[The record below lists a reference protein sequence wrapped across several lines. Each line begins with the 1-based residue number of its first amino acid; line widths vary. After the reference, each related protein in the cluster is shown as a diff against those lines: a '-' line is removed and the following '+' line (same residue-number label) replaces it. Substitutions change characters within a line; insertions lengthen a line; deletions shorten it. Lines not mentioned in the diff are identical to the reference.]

1 MQNEENTELLPLKNG
16 KTILQKATE
25 VIKEMRDEYPAVL
38 EGLGGA
44 SVGFML
50 GSMGY
55 AIYDMT
61 KWDWGTN
68 DSSGSSDSSSES
80 LSAGHIPNS
89 EEMKMVVLISAAAC
103 TAVALAPRMY
113 RSAVNCI
120 KNTCP
125 SFTRNKASY
134 EETLSINNNSIND
147 YNTSS
152 LSNN

>member
-1 MQNEENTELLPLKNG
+1 MISG
-16 KTILQKATE
+16 KWVTE

-38 EGLGGA
+38 EGVGGA
-44 SVGFML
+44 SVGLMF

-80 LSAGHIPNS
+80 LSAGHILNS

-113 RSAVNCI
+113 RGTVNCI
-120 KNTCP
+120 KNTCH
-125 SFTRNKASY
+125 SFTRKNASDEENKNIITYNA
-134 EETLSINNNSIND
+134 SINYYS
-147 YNTSS
+147 TGGPS
-152 LSNN
+152 